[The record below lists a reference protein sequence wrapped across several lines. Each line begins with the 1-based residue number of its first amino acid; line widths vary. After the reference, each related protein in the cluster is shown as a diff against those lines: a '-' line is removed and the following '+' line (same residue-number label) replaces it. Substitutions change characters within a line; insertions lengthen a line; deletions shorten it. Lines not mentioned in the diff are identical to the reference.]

1 MRTLDYLAR
10 VLDTLDAYLDA
21 LKPEKARA
29 DKIAAMAAADPDLE
43 LEVPDFTAK
52 AWEALGA
59 CPRPVSPFPVS
70 PCKDGVGRAV
80 PNITL
85 EVPTGGGKTWLAV
98 NAVTVTEPTYEGLT
112 RFFAQG

>member
-52 AWEALGA
+52 AWEALKGA
-59 CPRPVSPFPVS
+59 GSLPASRVAIPCFPMQGRCG
-70 PCKDGVGRAV
+70 PCGAQHHARGAHGRRQDLA
-80 PNITL
+80 
-85 EVPTGGGKTWLAV
+85 GGERGHRDRTDL
-98 NAVTVTEPTYEGLT
+98 
-112 RFFAQG
+112 